1 MLCVITMVVTYAVCN
16 NHGGYICCVCCS
28 EKKARQNN
36 SEYVWPSNKIEHMFK
51 TRWLDFNV
59 EPIDKFILIKKIY
72 LFLIEDILHSHVY
85 LSCSIK
91 LRSSIQI
98 CNRSNICSC
107 RYSPLCLDDIYYL
120 DDFIVAVY
128 QKGFW

>member
-1 MLCVITMVVTYAVCN
+1 MVTYGVCAPQKPAKLN
-16 NHGGYICCVCCS
+16 N
-28 EKKARQNN
+28 E
-36 SEYVWPSNKIEHMFK
+36 EYVRPSNKIEHMFK

-72 LFLIEDILHSHVY
+72 LFLIEDILHGHVY

-98 CNRSNICSC
+98 CNGGNICSC
-107 RYSPLCLDDIYYL
+107 RYSPLCLNDIYYS
-120 DDFIVAVY
+120 DDFTVAVY
-128 QKGFW
+128 QKGF